1 MGGVRAD
8 AAVMRWRTRRIGNA
22 CAARQ
27 LLVRRDVIAPEFIF
41 HGLVSRAINSKV
53 CLRQA
58 EPIRIET
65 TPSFSGVVFAAE
77 TGLHADAAV
86 ELSLVEGTL
95 VVQPLT
101 PQPLT
106 LDQLL
111 RDVTDE
117 NLTNSSQ
124 PTALRAATDAERQSI
139 KSQWKQ
145 PIEVSCQSP

>member
-1 MGGVRAD
+1 
-8 AAVMRWRTRRIGNA
+8 MRWRTRRIGNA

-111 RDVTDE
+111 RDFTDE